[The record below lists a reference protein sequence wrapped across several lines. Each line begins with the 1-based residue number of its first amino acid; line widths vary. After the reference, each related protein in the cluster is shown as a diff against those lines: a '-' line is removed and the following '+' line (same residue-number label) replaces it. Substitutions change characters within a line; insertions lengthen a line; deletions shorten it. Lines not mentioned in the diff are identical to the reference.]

1 MKLNLSLSVLICV
14 ATGSLGLIIGII
26 LPRARQDYG
35 IVVVTGTTIQSPAMD
50 EYVEKFDGFLEKT
63 GCQIVALDRNTLRM
77 EGNGGPLTVIMK
89 CLNSTR
95 QDQVD
100 LYESDEY
107 QDLLKLR
114 TPFTD
119 WDFRIVEGRL

>member
-1 MKLNLSLSVLICV
+1 M
-14 ATGSLGLIIGII
+14 
-26 LPRARQDYG
+26 
-35 IVVVTGTTIQSPAMD
+35 
-50 EYVEKFDGFLEKT
+50 
-63 GCQIVALDRNTLRM
+63 ALDRNTLRM

-89 CLNSTR
+89 CLNLTR

-100 LYESDEY
+100 LSGRDEY